1 MLFLNVDDGG
11 EEFLNSF
18 RFSGDNGEEEDEKID
33 CRRCRK
39 NVNMFFGLLW
49 ALTEI
54 KKHRI

>member
-39 NVNMFFGLLW
+39 KCKYVFWSFMGFNGN
-49 ALTEI
+49 
-54 KKHRI
+54 